1 MIFKNY
7 VLSQNNRV
15 AKYAYKVP
23 TKARAPSIIQQF
35 SRHVLNWTRFL
46 DRVQYVLNSKFP
58 TQRPLIFCFIAR
70 FEFSSL
76 CIYRGSY
83 QTYVVRIF
91 IVIFM
96 YIFVATYL

>member
-35 SRHVLNWTRFL
+35 SRHVLN
-46 DRVQYVLNSKFP
+46 
-58 TQRPLIFCFIAR
+58 
-70 FEFSSL
+70 
-76 CIYRGSY
+76 
-83 QTYVVRIF
+83 
-91 IVIFM
+91 
-96 YIFVATYL
+96 